1 MSRPEPTLTRRS
13 LMQASA
19 ALACGLS
26 VSAEAAIPSRPNVIL
41 TLGDHGAEEGFRF
54 ATSAAASHSGRPVGR
69 TCWRGGRSVSE
80 PSAQGSLVAAFAA
93 AGYATALVTAGGHS
107 HVPGDPAKPRFIAVL
122 DEVDLAAPSNAILI
136 RLPSMRAPSGNGLVI
151 HMPGGLARCGSS
163 DVPMNPLDIAPTVC
177 GLADV
182 PGSPAFVGRDYSA
195 LVHRVTGRQ
204 SR

>member
-41 TLGDHGAEEGFRF
+41 TLGNHGAEEGFRF
-54 ATSAAASHSGRPVGR
+54 ANFRGRFPFWSPGWADVLAGRPLGA
-69 TCWRGGRSVSE
+69 CQL
-80 PSAQGSLVAAFAA
+80 SAQGSLVAAFAA

-136 RLPSMRAPSGNGLVI
+136 RLPSMRAPSGIGLVI

-163 DVPMNPLDIAPTVC
+163 SDVPINPLDIAPTVC
-177 GLADV
+177 GLAMCRDRQHSWAGTTRRSCTV
-182 PGSPAFVGRDYSA
+182 SRVGS
-195 LVHRVTGRQ
+195 
-204 SR
+204 